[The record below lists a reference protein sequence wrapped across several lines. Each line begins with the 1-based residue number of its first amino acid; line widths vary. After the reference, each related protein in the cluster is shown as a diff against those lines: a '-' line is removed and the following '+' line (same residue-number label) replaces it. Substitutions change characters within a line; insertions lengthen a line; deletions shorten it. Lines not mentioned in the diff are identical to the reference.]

1 MLPKNLHYQN
11 KVESASARAYTSAI
25 QPQNGT
31 GPYSANNTIII
42 NIPTSPNTV
51 LVPSESFLKFDI
63 GGVTCGGTA
72 SSYLRLDK
80 AGAHGVIQRL
90 RVTHGSQELENVD
103 NYHALVG
110 ELLALQQSTD
120 GINGKLNILA
130 GLNFSF
136 LHNNT
141 TKETFPALV
150 GERLCSYGAAA
161 PNAFNAAAVMT
172 NRTYSINLMSMVGSL
187 SRQYIPLFE
196 MTSAPLTISLQLV
209 STALKFL
216 TTETALA
223 NSGAFTISNVEF
235 IGSFI
240 ELSDDSISIIRNSL
254 MGSPLQY
261 VIQSYANYTT
271 NSTLPNANTSVS
283 HPVPAK
289 FASLRSLFC
298 LMRSQADG
306 AITFFSQSST
316 HFNVVDWRIR
326 IGSQL
331 VPYKAP
337 SSMSEHFAELIK
349 AIGSLSDMNHEPTL
363 NWYNYSTNSI
373 STADAETSVL
383 MNQGTKSDCFAL
395 GFDLETYASADKDKI
410 FAGMNT
416 LNSDIFWNINFGAN
430 ASSPN
435 VKFDYYAL
443 YDNVL
448 VFENGVCYSRR

>member
-31 GPYSANNTIII
+31 GTYTSGNTITI

-51 LVPSESFLKFDI
+51 LVPSECYLKFDL
-63 GGVTCGGTA
+63 GGVTCAGATA
-72 SSYLRLDK
+72 YVRLDK
-80 AGAHGVIQRL
+80 AGAHGIIQRL
-90 RVTHGSQELENVD
+90 RVTHGSQELENID
-103 NYHALVG
+103 NYNALVG
-110 ELLALQQSTD
+110 ELIALQQSGDSTT
-120 GINGKLNILA
+120 GKYNILNGNCNALYSAATTTREVTMTCVGDRLTQGGLGQYNALAA
-130 GLNFSF
+130 GVCD
-136 LHNNT
+136 T
-141 TKETFPALV
+141 RTF
-150 GERLCSYGAAA
+150 
-161 PNAFNAAAVMT
+161 
-172 NRTYSINLMSMVGSL
+172 SINLLSMVGSL
-187 SRQYIPLFE
+187 SHQYIPLFE
-196 MTSAPLTISLQLV
+196 MTSAPLTISIQLV
-209 STALKFL
+209 STVLKFL
-216 TTETALA
+216 NPAVALG
-223 NSGAFTISNVEF
+223 NTNFSISNCEF

-240 ELSDDSISIIRNSL
+240 ELSDESIGVIRQSL

-261 VIQSYANYTT
+261 VIQSYANYTS
-271 NSTLPNANTSVS
+271 STQLQNANTSVS

-306 AITFFSQSST
+306 AATFFPLSST
-316 HFNVVDWRIR
+316 HFNVTDWKLR

-337 SSMSEHFAELIK
+337 SSMAEHYSELVK
-349 AIGSLSDMNHEPTL
+349 SIGSYSDANHEP
-363 NWYNYSTNSI
+363 SI
-373 STADAETSVL
+373 SWYTYAGDRIPVANGEVAANMDATSR
-383 MNQGTKSDCFAL
+383 SSCFAL
-395 GFDLETYASADKDKI
+395 GFDCETYAAADKDKI

-416 LNSDIFWNINFGAN
+416 LNSDIFWNINFAAN
-430 ASSPN
+430 NPAVN